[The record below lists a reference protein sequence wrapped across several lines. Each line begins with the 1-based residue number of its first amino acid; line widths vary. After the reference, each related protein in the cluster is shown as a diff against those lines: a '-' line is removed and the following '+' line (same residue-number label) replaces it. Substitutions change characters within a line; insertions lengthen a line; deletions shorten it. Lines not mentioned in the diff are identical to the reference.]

1 MRQAKWGR
9 TECGSQKHHCPA
21 CHKVYV
27 AAPRVP
33 GYPPSVRQQAV
44 RMSLDGINQ
53 RRIGRLL
60 SVNHQSVANWLKA
73 YHERRAAQTG
83 QAQTG
88 QAQTGQAQTGQAQTG
103 QAQTG
108 QAQTGQAQTGQ
119 AQTVELDE
127 LYTFVG
133 SKKAASTSA
142 RRWTGPR
149 TRSSAG
155 QP

>member
-73 YHERRAAQTG
+73 YHERLAAQHPDPPQPPEAG
-83 QAQTG
+83 
-88 QAQTGQAQTGQAQTG
+88 
-103 QAQTG
+103 
-108 QAQTGQAQTGQ
+108 
-119 AQTVELDE
+119 TVELDE

-133 SKKAASTSA
+133 SKKAGSTSA
-142 RRWTGPR
+142 P
-149 TRSSAG
+149 
-155 QP
+155 P